1 MKSGIKSALETSLL
15 AAVAVPANRHQALQR
30 LLLPRLRQR
39 PGDPARPAPSPPP
52 SRRILQGNRPPKPV
66 RSRAPKPGPKSP
78 LERTVRGAPGTSRR
92 PRGKQP
98 ATRNLPSGPSR
109 PKARRRLT
117 GKPRGAVI
125 EAAKRPPA
133 RPVHLR
139 VALHRGLA
147 PADHPRMQSKRP
159 VSTRSWMKSSPSST
173 RC

>member
-15 AAVAVPANRHQALQR
+15 AAVAANRHQALQR

-39 PGDPARPAPSPPP
+39 PGHPARPAPRPPP
-52 SRRILQGNRPPKPV
+52 SRRILLA
-66 RSRAPKPGPKSP
+66 SRAPKPASRVKNRGPKSP

-98 ATRNLPSGPSR
+98 VTRNLPSGPSR

-117 GKPRGAVI
+117 GRPPVAVI
-125 EAAKRPPA
+125 EAAKRPSA
-133 RPVHLR
+133 RLVLLR
-139 VALHRGLA
+139 VAPHRGPA
-147 PADHPRMQSKRP
+147 PVDHPRTRSKRP